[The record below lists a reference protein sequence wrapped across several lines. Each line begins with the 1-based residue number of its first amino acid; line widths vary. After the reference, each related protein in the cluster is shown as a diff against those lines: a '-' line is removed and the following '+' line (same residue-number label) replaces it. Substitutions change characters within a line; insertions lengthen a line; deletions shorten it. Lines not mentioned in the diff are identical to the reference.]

1 MQSTSFSRRKFVQL
15 AGLSSAGA
23 MLAAA
28 HGVAGAQAAGSAA
41 SAPNQQPAAAVQT
54 MPTITIEHIGS
65 YDVERLNKILT
76 TELADFS
83 DYPVEY
89 PPARYPVDL
98 YRVLYPSVIPEQD
111 NRPTTASGLIALPD
125 FGDEKPDKLPLISYQ
140 HGTVYAKN
148 EVPSDLE
155 NSMETRLM
163 VAQFAGQGYA
173 LIGADYFGRGQSP
186 ETDSYLVK
194 GSTQQ
199 ACLDMLFAARAA
211 FPALGV
217 EVGPLFLS
225 GWSQGGWGTMVFL
238 ERLES
243 LGIGV
248 KAAAV
253 ASAPVDLFAI
263 INRWFHAPAAI
274 DAIYLPTLLAMQS
287 NSYERYYGLPGL
299 ANSVIQ
305 PQYQDASLQLYL
317 GELTLEEM
325 EKKLPTHMEELLTPE
340 FIASSSAG
348 SSRYWRLV
356 QDNHS
361 YRWRSEVPL
370 RTYWGGS
377 DEVIP
382 PYIAQLPV
390 GYQQLMGGAEVT
402 AVASGDKAN
411 HRGNFV
417 YAVADQKKWF
427 DQLNLTD

>member
-1 MQSTSFSRRKFVQL
+1 MQPTPFSRRKFVQL

-23 MLAAA
+23 LLAAA
-28 HGVAGAQAAGSAA
+28 HGPAGAQAAGVRYVSNQQSAA
-41 SAPNQQPAAAVQT
+41 EAQT
-54 MPTITIEHIGS
+54 IPMITIEPIGS
-65 YDVERLNKILT
+65 YAVERLNKILT

-98 YRVLYPSVIPEQD
+98 YRVLYPSIIPEQD
-111 NRPTTASGLIALPD
+111 NRPTLASGLIALPNL
-125 FGDEKPDKLPLISYQ
+125 GRETPGKLPLVSYQ

-155 NSMETRLM
+155 HSMETRLM

-194 GSTQQ
+194 ASTQQ
-199 ACLDMLFAARAA
+199 ACLDMLFAAQAA
-211 FPALGV
+211 FPALGI

-225 GWSQGGWGTMVFL
+225 GWSQGGWATMIFL
-238 ERLES
+238 EKLES
-243 LGIGV
+243 LGIAV

-299 ANSVIQ
+299 ANSIIQ
-305 PQYQDASLQLYL
+305 PQYQEASLQLYL

-325 EKKLPTHMEELLTPE
+325 EKKLPSKMTDLLTPE
-340 FIASSSAG
+340 FITSSSAG
-348 SSRYWRLV
+348 TSRYWRLV
-356 QDNHS
+356 QDNHG

-402 AVASGDKAN
+402 AVASGAGAN

-427 DQLNLTD
+427 DQLLA